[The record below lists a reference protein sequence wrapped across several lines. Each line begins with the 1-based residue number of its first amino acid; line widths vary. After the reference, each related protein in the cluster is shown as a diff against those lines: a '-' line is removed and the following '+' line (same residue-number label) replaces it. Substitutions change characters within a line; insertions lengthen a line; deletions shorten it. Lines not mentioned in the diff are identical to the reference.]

1 MRNDNRWGLLLVGV
15 LMICCTPF
23 AVSAQSDF
31 WECPHAVA
39 GQTLHVYNW
48 TTYIAEDTIS
58 NFERL
63 CDVTVEYATYASDS
77 DMVDELRAGNEARY
91 DVVVPT
97 DATVYGMTDEG
108 LLQPLNR
115 SQIPNASNVSSQFN
129 NPPYDPNNQY
139 LAPYQWGTDGIGYN
153 RAKIGRDLT
162 TWDEV
167 FNYDGTVAWIDE
179 PRIMLGIALKVLGL
193 DPNTT
198 DPAQIQQAGQYLI
211 DHSANVTA
219 IAPDTGQDMLAARQA
234 DIVIEY
240 SGDIFQVIAD
250 CQCEDFAYA
259 IPSEG
264 SVIWIDS
271 LAIPVG
277 AQNPT
282 LAQVFIDYILY
293 PQVGAD
299 IANFTAYG
307 SPNQAAIDENLIESQ
322 YLDNPAIYPD
332 ADVQSRLFFIQ
343 SNATMEQLYGA
354 EWERVKAAV
363 GR

>member
-1 MRNDNRWGLLLVGV
+1 MRNRNQWALLLIGALIV
-15 LMICCTPF
+15 CCAPL
-23 AVSAQSDF
+23 AVSAQTGF
-31 WECPHAVA
+31 WACPQDVA
-39 GQTLHVYNW
+39 GQTLNVYNW

-63 CDVTVEYATYASDS
+63 CGVTVVYNTYASDT
-77 DMVDELRAGNEARY
+77 DMVDELRAGNPGY

-97 DATVYGMTDEG
+97 DATIYGMTEEA
-108 LLQPLNR
+108 LLQTLDR
-115 SQIPNASNVSSQFN
+115 SQIPNAANIGSTFA
-129 NPPYDPNNQY
+129 NPPYDPQNAY
-139 LAPYQWGTDGIGYN
+139 TVPYQWGTNGIGYN
-153 RAKIGRDLT
+153 RAKTGRDLT

-167 FNYDGTVAWIDE
+167 FNYAGPVAWIDE

-198 DPAQIQQAGQYLI
+198 DAAQIQQAGQYLI
-211 DHSANVTA
+211 DHSANVLE
-219 IAPDTGQDMLAARQA
+219 IAADTGQDLLSGGQA

-240 SGDIFQVIAD
+240 SGDIFQVIAE
-250 CQCEDFAYA
+250 CQCNNFAYA

-271 LAIPVG
+271 LTIPVG
-277 AQNPT
+277 APNKR
-282 LAQVFIDYILY
+282 LAQIFIDYILT

-299 IANFTAYG
+299 IANFTAYA
-307 SPNQAAIDENLIESQ
+307 SPNQAAIAENLIESQ
-322 YLDNPAIYPD
+322 YLDNPAIYPN
-332 ADVQSRLFFIQ
+332 ADVQARLFFIQ
-343 SNATMEQLYGA
+343 SNATMEQLFSA

>member
-1 MRNDNRWGLLLVGV
+1 MNHNRWALLLIGV
-15 LMICCTPF
+15 LVVCYAPL
-23 AVSAQSDF
+23 AVTAQSDF
-31 WECPHAVA
+31 WECPHEVA

-63 CDVTVEYATYASDS
+63 CGVTVQYDTYASDS
-77 DMVDELRAGNEARY
+77 DMVDELRAAPNTTY

-97 DATVYGMTDEG
+97 DATLYGMIEEG
-108 LLQPLNR
+108 LLQPLVR
-115 SQIPNASNVSSQFN
+115 SEIMQLANMDTTFVNGPFDPGNV
-129 NPPYDPNNQY
+129 YTV
-139 LAPYQWGTDGIGYN
+139 PYQWGTDGVGYN
-153 RAKIGRDLT
+153 RAKIGHDVT
-162 TWDEV
+162 SWDEV
-167 FNYDGTVAWIDE
+167 FNYTGTVAWIDE

-211 DHSANVTA
+211 DHSANLYAV
-219 IAPDTGQDMLAARQA
+219 APDTGQDMLAARQA

-250 CQCEDFAYA
+250 CQCQDFAYA

-277 AQNPT
+277 APNKA
-282 LAQVFIDYILY
+282 LAQIFINYIMF

-307 SPNQAAIDENLIESQ
+307 SPNRVAIAENLIESQ
-322 YLDNPAIYPD
+322 YLDNPAIYPNSE
-332 ADVQSRLFFIQ
+332 VQARLFFIQ
-343 SNATMEQLYGA
+343 STATMEQLYGD
-354 EWERVKAAV
+354 EWARVRAAV
-363 GR
+363 GK

>member
-1 MRNDNRWGLLLVGV
+1 MRNRWALLLIGV
-15 LMICCTPF
+15 LAVCCAPILVT
-23 AVSAQSDF
+23 AQSDF
-31 WECPHAVA
+31 WECPHEVA

-63 CDVTVEYATYASDS
+63 CDVKVQYATYASDS
-77 DMVDELRAGNEARY
+77 DMVDELRAEPNTTY

-97 DATVYGMTDEG
+97 DATVYGMTDEN
-108 LLQPLNR
+108 LLQPLDR
-115 SQIPNASNVSSQFN
+115 AQISNLSNVSSQFTN
-129 NPPYDPNNQY
+129 APYDPNNLY

-153 RAKIGRDLT
+153 RTKIGHDLT
-162 TWDEV
+162 SWDQV
-167 FNYDGTVAWIDE
+167 FNYAGPVAWIDE
-179 PRIMLGIALKVLGL
+179 PRIMLGIALKVLGI

-198 DPAQIQQAGQYLI
+198 DPTQIQAAGQYLI
-211 DHSANVTA
+211 DHSANLFA
-219 IAPDTGQDMLAARQA
+219 IAPDTGQDMLAAKQA

-250 CQCEDFAYA
+250 CQCSDFAYA

-277 AQNPT
+277 APNKA
-282 LAQVFIDYILY
+282 LAQIFIDYVLN

-307 SPNQAAIDENLIESQ
+307 SPNQTAIDENLIESQ
-322 YLDNPAIYPD
+322 YLDNPAIYPN

-343 SNATMEQLYGA
+343 STATMEQLYGD
-354 EWERVKAAV
+354 EWTRVKTAV
-363 GR
+363 GK